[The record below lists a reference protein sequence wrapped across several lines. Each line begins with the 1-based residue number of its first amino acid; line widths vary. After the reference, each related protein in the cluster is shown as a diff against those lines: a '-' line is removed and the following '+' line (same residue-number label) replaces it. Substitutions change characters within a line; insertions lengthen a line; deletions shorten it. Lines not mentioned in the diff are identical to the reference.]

1 MADLSSGYV
10 GFAGILG
17 RTDKNMHLFKVYST
31 INMNIYSHASALVGK
46 LLVGGLI
53 VDADGGEIRACM
65 YNSDHITIDDSFT
78 VVILGGI
85 AAIVDR
91 YLNVLE
97 SYVYMKNVS
106 VGLSKD
112 ISSYAIGGF
121 VGS

>member
-1 MADLSSGYV
+1 
-10 GFAGILG
+10 
-17 RTDKNMHLFKVYST
+17 
-31 INMNIYSHASALVGK
+31 
-46 LLVGGLI
+46 
-53 VDADGGEIRACM
+53 M
-65 YNSDHITIDDSFT
+65 YNSDHITIDDSFS